1 MQAMIQPITATTA
14 DTDRYLYAKLTL
26 TNFVLFIVL
35 FFLCCYENCPIWREP
50 TWLRAGSI
58 DSLSVGSSPHYL
70 SIYFLGACL
79 NNYQH
84 KIVLLVILF
93 LKHILPKLTM
103 RKNNRFLAGLCT
115 SQAGHLFY
123 PQMTRMTR
131 IKIKKICVHP

>member
-1 MQAMIQPITATTA
+1 
-14 DTDRYLYAKLTL
+14 
-26 TNFVLFIVL
+26 
-35 FFLCCYENCPIWREP
+35 
-50 TWLRAGSI
+50 
-58 DSLSVGSSPHYL
+58 L